1 MDKSQVG
8 IFGTHETKD
17 ERVDRLGNKQS
28 FIMLNKECVQ
38 LVVVERFGAE
48 LNVFMADICKDCSL

>member
-17 ERVDRLGNKQS
+17 ERVDRLGDEKS
-28 FIMLNKECVQ
+28 LVVLDEECIQ
-38 LVVVERFGAE
+38 LVVVERLGAE
-48 LNVFMADICKDCSL
+48 LNVLVADVR